1 MWYKAYNMLY
11 DDEYVLGSQ
20 HGAIFDT
27 ELTDKDLMV
36 TILEHWCKNY
46 CNGSYSVKYNE
57 KDEKYKGVTFRFM
70 EDNDHK
76 KFVREWNKLS
86 HAAEAGHYPV

>member
-1 MWYKAYNMLY
+1 MWYKAYNVAI
-11 DDEYVLGSQ
+11 DDEYMRNQ
-20 HGAIFDT
+20 HGIIFDT
-27 ELTDKDLMV
+27 KLTDKDLMV
-36 TILEHWCKNY
+36 KMLEDWCKNY